1 LGGPESVNQHSVHQN
16 LERRWGK
23 WVSIMEA
30 DRGMLAWYLERRWG
44 KWVSMME
51 ADRGMLAW

>member
-1 LGGPESVNQHSVHQN
+1 
-16 LERRWGK
+16 
-23 WVSIMEA
+23 
-30 DRGMLAWYLERRWG
+30 MLAWYLERRWG